1 MTKEN
6 NKPHIWAIGG
16 SDCCAG
22 AGIQADIKAAQ
33 KLEVY
38 CSTVVTALTVQ
49 NSHGVQAINPVSI
62 DVFSQQI
69 AALQKD
75 GLPDVIK
82 VGLLATKE
90 QVLWLTDWLL
100 GLQKESIK
108 PQIVLDPVTV
118 ASDGSHLAVD
128 DTSEALKSHLL
139 PCVDVVTANWQEAL
153 WLCEWKG
160 KNHDV
165 TMLLTLLGALP
176 ARHVLLKGGHQ
187 PQQDKCVDWLL
198 TQGQQ
203 SALSLPHLSGIQAH
217 GTGCT
222 LAAALSAALAKG
234 YPLKDAFV
242 VAKSLVYQGLLQP
255 LKIGC
260 GVAKLGVNSLQYR
273 SDWFPDCVPMS
284 KLRRPSE
291 PFASCDT
298 QHLGLYPVVDSIA
311 WLKRLL
317 NMGVNTIQLRIKQ
330 GDMQTLS
337 SQIKQASTLAKASG
351 ARLFINDHWQL
362 AIEHGCYGVH
372 LGQEDLEEADLNLI
386 QASGVRLGVS
396 THGYFELLRALYLRP
411 SYIAIGA
418 IFSTTTKDMS
428 GQLQGIEKLRNLVQ
442 LAQGYPLV
450 AIGGINSDNIASV
463 LSTGVGS
470 VAMVS
475 AITKAQHPEQVVCAL
490 QAQLRSQGV
499 RDD

>member
-1 MTKEN
+1 MTKDN
-6 NKPHIWAIGG
+6 SKSHIWAIGG

-22 AGIQADIKAAQ
+22 AGIQADVKAAQ

-49 NSHGVQAINPVSI
+49 NSHGVQAINPVSTE
-62 DVFSQQI
+62 VFSQQI
-69 AALQKD
+69 DALQKD

-90 QVLWLTDWLL
+90 QVLCLTDWLFCL
-100 GLQKESIK
+100 ARESIK
-108 PQIVLDPVTV
+108 PLIVLDPVTV
-118 ASDGSHLAVD
+118 ASDGSHLTLD
-128 DTSEALKSHLL
+128 DTREALKSHLL
-139 PCVDVVTANWQEAL
+139 PLVDVVTANWQEAL
-153 WLCEWKG
+153 WLCECQG
-160 KNHDV
+160 NNLDV
-165 TMLLTLLGALP
+165 AMVLKLLATLP
-176 ARHVLLKGGHQ
+176 VRHVLLKGGHQ

-198 TQGQQ
+198 TDGQP
-203 SALSLPHLSGIQAH
+203 SALSLPHLADSRAH

-222 LAAALSAALAKG
+222 LATALSAALAKG

-242 VAKSLVYQGLLQP
+242 LAKSLVYQGLLQTH
-255 LKIGC
+255 KIGC
-260 GVAKLGVNSLQYR
+260 GVAKLGVKSLQYR
-273 SDWFPDCVPMS
+273 REWFPEYLSIS
-284 KLRRPSE
+284 KLRCPSA

-317 NMGVNTIQLRIKQ
+317 NLGVNTIQLRIKQ
-330 GDMQTLS
+330 RERQTLS
-337 SQIKQASTLAKASG
+337 SQIQQASMLAKAAG
-351 ARLFINDHWQL
+351 ARLFINDYWQL

-372 LGQEDLEEADLNLI
+372 LGQEDIEDADLNLI

-418 IFSTTTKDMS
+418 IFSTTTKNMS
-428 GQLQGIEKLRNLVQ
+428 GQLQGIAKLKCLVQ

-450 AIGGINSDNIASV
+450 AIGGINIDNIASV

-470 VAMVS
+470 VAVVS
-475 AITKAQHPEQVVCAL
+475 AITKAEHPEQVVCAL

-499 RDD
+499 SDE